1 MSQEAMK
8 QHGAFSW
15 NELMTTDVNAAQAF
29 YGELLGW
36 TLQPFEGGE
45 MDYTLAKIGDSE
57 VAGMMTMPPEAEG
70 MPPAWSS
77 YVTVDDVDARTARAE
92 SLGGKVCVPPRD
104 IPNVG
109 RFSVISDLQGAMLGL
124 ITYVDKPQ

>member
-1 MSQEAMK
+1 MGQEAMK

-15 NELMTTDVNAAQAF
+15 NELMTTDVSAAQAF

-36 TLQPFEGGE
+36 TLETSKYNG
-45 MDYTLAKIGDSE
+45 MDYTIAKTGDRE
-57 VAGMMTMPPEAEG
+57 VSGMMTMPPEADG

-104 IPNVG
+104 IPDVG
-109 RFSVISDLQGAMLGL
+109 RFSVISDTQGATLGL
-124 ITYVDKPQ
+124 ITWLDKKE